1 MMPDDE
7 WYYSELLDLLN
18 QKEREKEES
27 YYRQI
32 EFELPLVKL
41 PTPNG
46 DEKIDDEPKNRGV
59 IIIDLLTLH

>member
-1 MMPDDE
+1 MKPDDE

-32 EFELPLVKL
+32 ELELPLVKL
-41 PTPNG
+41 PTPIG